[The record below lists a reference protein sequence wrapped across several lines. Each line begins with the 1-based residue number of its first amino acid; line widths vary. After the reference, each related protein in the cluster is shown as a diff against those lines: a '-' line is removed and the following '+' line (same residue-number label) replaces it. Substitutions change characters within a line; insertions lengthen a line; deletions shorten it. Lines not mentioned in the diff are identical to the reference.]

1 MCVCVCGSRIKNLL
15 KSVVVVVVAVFAWLV
30 NWSWAEAGGHIK
42 TGNKTKQND
51 KTTNRQALSGVFAL
65 LLFDSAVSFSL
76 SFSHFFTKMA
86 AWFGV
91 FVLWSKNKT
100 TAEEKDGIGKLEKGR
115 KQCTN
120 TDRKLK

>member
-1 MCVCVCGSRIKNLL
+1 M
-15 KSVVVVVVAVFAWLV
+15 
-30 NWSWAEAGGHIK
+30 
-42 TGNKTKQND
+42 
-51 KTTNRQALSGVFAL
+51 FAL

-100 TAEEKDGIGKLEKGR
+100 TAEKDGIGKLEKGR

-120 TDRKLK
+120 TDRKWK